1 MKRRKRNRWQMP
13 EGNSYVDPMGDAYS
27 AAREAMRSANAERM
41 YLCRPWK
48 AIFAETLLWLLR
60 FFLLALMSFHLF
72 IIQLVPAWIMMV
84 YKYFYVFLNKLGRFG
99 ISKVKYGIFSATVIA
114 GEIVASHFIRQLLL
128 YTYKAIFY

>member
-1 MKRRKRNRWQMP
+1 MKRRKRNRWQMS
-13 EGNSYVDPMGDAYS
+13 EGNSCVDPRGDAYS

-72 IIQLVPAWIMMV
+72 IIPLVPAWIMMV

>member
-48 AIFAETLLWLLR
+48 AIFAETLLGLLR

-72 IIQLVPAWIMMV
+72 IIPLVPAWIMMV